1 MAETPPQH
9 DATDTLAGLPKGALA
24 GVRVIDL
31 SQFEAG
37 PSCTETLAWLGAEV
51 IKVENP
57 KGGEQG
63 RTPPTNGGD
72 SWYFLLFNANKRS
85 VTCNLKT
92 AAGRTLLD
100 GLIASADVFIEN
112 FGPGVIERL
121 GYDYASVKAKNPRMI
136 YASIKGFGRGSP
148 YENFL
153 AFDMIAQATGG
164 VMSITGEPD
173 GRPIKPGTTIGDTG
187 TGLHCAIGILAAL
200 FQRHATGE
208 GQLVEVAMQDA
219 MTNYCRVAYATQANT
234 GHAAQRRGNQVILGT
249 SAPSEAYPCKGGGP
263 NDYCYIYSTRAHN
276 QHWERILKTIGR
288 EDLLDDPR
296 FASAESRAANIEAVD
311 ALVGGW
317 VAQYDK
323 REVMRIFG
331 EAGVAAGAV
340 FDTMELHTD
349 PSLRERGVFV
359 TIDHP
364 THGEFTMPGFP
375 VRLSASNVPVTP
387 APLLG
392 ADNRAVY
399 GDLLGYSDA
408 ELDRLTADGAI

>member
-1 MAETPPQH
+1 MKKQQNQSPNT
-9 DATDTLAGLPKGALA
+9 GIIKGALD
-24 GVRVIDL
+24 GVRVVDL

-57 KGGEQG
+57 NGGEQG
-63 RTPPTNGGD
+63 RTPPTKGGD
-72 SWYFLLFNANKRS
+72 SYYFLLFNANKKS
-85 VTCNLKT
+85 VTCNLKSKI
-92 AAGRTLLD
+92 GCNLLD
-100 GLIASADVFIEN
+100 KLIETADVFVEN

-121 GYDYASVKAKNPRMI
+121 GYGYEKVKEKNQSII
-136 YASIKGFGRGSP
+136 YASIKGFGQGSP

-164 VMSITGEPD
+164 VMSITGEPG

-200 FQRHATGE
+200 YQRFTTGE

-219 MTNYCRVAYATQANT
+219 MTNFCRVAYATQANT
-234 GHAAQRRGNQVILGT
+234 GKAAERRGNQVILG
-249 SAPSEAYPCKGGGP
+249 SVAPSEAYQCKGDGP

-276 QHWERILKTIGR
+276 RHWERIVSVIGR
-288 EDLLDDPR
+288 EDMLQDPR
-296 FASAESRAANIEAVD
+296 FNSPENRALNMEAVD
-311 ALVGGW
+311 EAIGSW
-317 VAQYDK
+317 VKKHDK
-323 REVMRIFG
+323 IEVMRILG

-340 FDTMELHTD
+340 FDTMELQND
-349 PSLRERGVFV
+349 PSLRERGIFT

-364 THGEFTMPGFP
+364 IHGKFTMPAFP
-375 VRLSASNVPVTP
+375 IRLSHSNVPIQP

-392 ADNRAVY
+392 ADNKAIY
-399 GDLLGYSDA
+399 GDMLGFSDDEITKFSEA
-408 ELDRLTADGAI
+408 GCI

>member
-1 MAETPPQH
+1 MKKQQNQSPNT
-9 DATDTLAGLPKGALA
+9 GIIKGALD
-24 GVRVIDL
+24 GVRVVDL

-57 KGGEQG
+57 NGGEQG
-63 RTPPTNGGD
+63 RTPPTKGGD
-72 SWYFLLFNANKRS
+72 SFYFLLFNANKKS
-85 VTCNLKT
+85 VTCNLKSKI
-92 AAGRTLLD
+92 GCNLLD
-100 GLIASADVFIEN
+100 KLIETADVFVEN

-121 GYDYASVKAKNPRMI
+121 GYGYEKVKEKNQSII
-136 YASIKGFGRGSP
+136 YASIKGFGQGSP

-164 VMSITGEPD
+164 VMSITGEPG

-200 FQRHATGE
+200 YQRFTTGE

-219 MTNYCRVAYATQANT
+219 MTNFCRVAYATQANT
-234 GHAAQRRGNQVILGT
+234 GKAAERRGNQVILG
-249 SAPSEAYPCKGGGP
+249 SVAPSEAYQCKGDGP

-276 QHWERILKTIGR
+276 RHWERIVSVIGR
-288 EDLLDDPR
+288 EDMLQDPR
-296 FASAESRAANIEAVD
+296 FNSPENRALNMEAVD
-311 ALVGGW
+311 EAIGSW
-317 VAQYDK
+317 VKKHDK
-323 REVMRIFG
+323 IEVMRILG

-340 FDTMELHTD
+340 FDTMELQND
-349 PSLRERGVFV
+349 PSLRERGVFT

-364 THGEFTMPGFP
+364 IHGKFTMPAFP
-375 VRLSASNVPVTP
+375 IRLSHSNVPIQP

-392 ADNRAVY
+392 ADNKAIY
-399 GDLLGYSDA
+399 GDMLGFSDDEITKFSEA
-408 ELDRLTADGAI
+408 GCI

>member
-1 MAETPPQH
+1 MDEMPQQ
-9 DATDTLAGLPKGALA
+9 TRVSGLPKGALA

-57 KGGEQG
+57 TGGEQG
-63 RTPPTNGGD
+63 RTPPTRGGD
-72 SWYFLLFNANKRS
+72 SYYFLLFNANKRS
-85 VTCNLKT
+85 VTCNLKS
-92 AAGRTLLD
+92 AEGRKLLD
-100 GLIASADVFIEN
+100 ELIASGDVFIEN

-121 GYDYASVKAKNPRMI
+121 GYDYASVREKNPRMI

-148 YENFL
+148 YEKFL

-234 GHAAQRRGNQVILGT
+234 GRAAQRRGNQVILGT

-276 QHWERILKTIGR
+276 QHWHRLLRVLEREELI
-288 EDLLDDPR
+288 DDPR
-296 FASAESRAANIEAVD
+296 FATPESRAENIGAVD
-311 ALVGGW
+311 ALIGGW
-317 VAQYDK
+317 TAQYDK
-323 REVMRIFG
+323 REVMRILG

-349 PSLRERGVFV
+349 PSMRERGVFV

-364 THGEFTMPGFP
+364 THGEFTMPAFP
-375 VRLSASNVPVTP
+375 VRLSASHVPVTP

-399 GDLLGYSDA
+399 GGMLGRSDDEIERLAA
-408 ELDRLTADGAI
+408 EGAI

>member
-1 MAETPPQH
+1 MKKQQNQSPNT
-9 DATDTLAGLPKGALA
+9 GIIKGALD
-24 GVRVIDL
+24 GVRVVDL

-57 KGGEQG
+57 NGGEQG
-63 RTPPTNGGD
+63 RTPPTKGGD
-72 SWYFLLFNANKRS
+72 SYYFLLFNANKKS
-85 VTCNLKT
+85 VTCNLKSKI
-92 AAGRTLLD
+92 GCNLLD
-100 GLIASADVFIEN
+100 KLIETADVFVEN

-121 GYDYASVKAKNPRMI
+121 GYGYEKVKEKNQSII
-136 YASIKGFGRGSP
+136 YASIKGFGQGSP

-164 VMSITGEPD
+164 VMSITGEPG

-200 FQRHATGE
+200 YQRFTTGE

-219 MTNYCRVAYATQANT
+219 MTNFCRVAYATQANT
-234 GHAAQRRGNQVILGT
+234 GKAAERRGNQVILG
-249 SAPSEAYPCKGGGP
+249 SVAPSEAYQCKGDGP

-276 QHWERILKTIGR
+276 RHWERIVSVIGR
-288 EDLLDDPR
+288 EDMLQDPR
-296 FASAESRAANIEAVD
+296 FNSPENRALNMEAVD
-311 ALVGGW
+311 EAIGSW
-317 VAQYDK
+317 VKKHDK
-323 REVMRIFG
+323 IEVMRILG

-340 FDTMELHTD
+340 FDTMELQND
-349 PSLRERGVFV
+349 PSLRERGVFT

-364 THGEFTMPGFP
+364 IHGKFTMPAFP
-375 VRLSASNVPVTP
+375 IRLSHSNVPIQP

-392 ADNRAVY
+392 ADNKAIY
-399 GDLLGYSDA
+399 GDMLGFSDDEITKFSEA
-408 ELDRLTADGAI
+408 GCI